1 MVRTTILALAALW
14 STQVTAADLG
24 SVYVAP
30 GGVYINSARVYVAPS
45 ANDPSYPVPAPYGA
59 PQSSYAPGYAPGYA
73 VPQQTY
79 EGPAY
84 LPPGPSYGLPPVSAY
99 GQARAQALPAQA
111 IPPRPYVKRE
121 PAYYARVYDD
131 ANVPRPPA
139 AVPHGRSQRCVVP
152 LGYGRYESCD

>member
-59 PQSSYAPGYAPGYA
+59 PQSSYAPGYA

-99 GQARAQALPAQA
+99 GQARAQAA
-111 IPPRPYVKRE
+111 PPRPYVK
-121 PAYYARVYDD
+121 PAHVRVYEDNY
-131 ANVPRPPA
+131 APRPPA
-139 AVPHGRSQRCVVP
+139 VVPYGRMQRCVIP
-152 LGYGRYESCD
+152 LGYGRFESCD

>member
-1 MVRTTILALAALW
+1 MVRTTLLALAALW
-14 STQVTAADLG
+14 STQVTAADMG

-45 ANDPSYPVPAPYGA
+45 ANDPSYPVPAPTYGA

-99 GQARAQALPAQA
+99 GQARAQAA
-111 IPPRPYVKRE
+111 PPRPYVK
-121 PAYYARVYDD
+121 PAHVRVYEDNY
-131 ANVPRPPA
+131 APRPPA
-139 AVPHGRSQRCVVP
+139 VVPYGRMQRCVIP
-152 LGYGRYESCD
+152 LGYGRFESCD